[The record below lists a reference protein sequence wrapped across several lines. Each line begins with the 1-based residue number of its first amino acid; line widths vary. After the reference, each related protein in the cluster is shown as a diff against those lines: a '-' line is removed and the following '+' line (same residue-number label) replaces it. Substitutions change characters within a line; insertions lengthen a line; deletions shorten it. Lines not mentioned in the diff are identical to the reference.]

1 MTDKLPTTNV
11 GSAPAFIPGLELS
24 QMFYE
29 EAVAPLL
36 AEHFPGLAHS
46 AALIGYG
53 SEVLGFDTERS
64 TDHNWGPR
72 LLLFLREEDHAR
84 DAVAI
89 GEMLSW
95 RLPPLF
101 QGYSTHFGEAG
112 PDGARHMTATAG
124 PIEHK
129 VEVHAVAAWFT
140 GRLGFDPFGAISVVD
155 WLTVPQQML
164 LEVTAGRVFHDGLR
178 LLGPLRKKLA
188 WYPDDVWRYLLAAQW
203 GRISQQEAFVGRTGE
218 VGDDL
223 GSALVAS
230 DLVRDL
236 MRLCFLIERRY
247 APYSKWFGTAF
258 ARLDCSPRLLPHLQG
273 VLAARDW
280 RERERHLCPAYEL
293 VAAMQNALRL
303 APEVDPR
310 VRPYHSRPFQVLH
323 AERFCDALA
332 GTIADSTVR
341 AVMNRVWLVG
351 GIDQISDN
359 VDLKSNPELFAKLR
373 ALYG

>member
-1 MTDKLPTTNV
+1 M
-11 GSAPAFIPGLELS
+11 
-24 QMFYE
+24 
-29 EAVAPLL
+29 
-36 AEHFPGLAHS
+36 
-46 AALIGYG
+46 
-53 SEVLGFDTERS
+53 
-64 TDHNWGPR
+64 
-72 LLLFLREEDHAR
+72 
-84 DAVAI
+84 
-89 GEMLSW
+89 
-95 RLPPLF
+95 
-101 QGYSTHFGEAG
+101 
-112 PDGARHMTATAG
+112 
-124 PIEHK
+124 
-129 VEVHAVAAWFT
+129 EVHAVAAWFT
-140 GRLGFDPFGAISVVD
+140 GHLGFDPFGAISVVD

-164 LEVTAGRVFHDGLR
+164 VEVTAGRVFHDGLG
-178 LLGPLRKKLA
+178 LLGPLREKLA

-258 ARLDCSPRLLPHLQG
+258 ARLDCAPRLLPHLQG

-293 VAAMQNALRL
+293 VAEMQNGLQL

-332 GTIADSTVR
+332 EAIADGEVR
-341 AVMNRVWLVG
+341 AVMDRVGLVG
-351 GIDQISDN
+351 GIDQLSDN
-359 VDLKSNPELFAKLR
+359 VDLKSNPELFAKMR

>member
-1 MTDKLPTTNV
+1 MIV
-11 GSAPAFIPGLELS
+11 GSGENRANPVFIPGLDLS
-24 QMFYE
+24 GLFYE

-36 AEHFPGLAHS
+36 AEHFPGLPHS

-53 SEVLGFDTERS
+53 SEVQGFDTERS

-72 LLLFLREEDHAR
+72 LLLYLSEADHAR
-84 DAVAI
+84 EATAI
-89 GEMLSW
+89 GEMLSR
-95 RLPPLF
+95 RLPPVF
-101 QGYSTHFGEAG
+101 RGYSTHFGEVS
-112 PDGARHMTATAG
+112 PDGARHMSASDDG
-124 PIEHK
+124 VIEHK
-129 VEVHAVAAWFT
+129 VEVHAATTWFT
-140 GRLGFDPFGAISVVD
+140 SHLGFDPLGAISVVD

-164 LEVTAGRVFHDGLR
+164 VEVTAGRVYHDGLG
-178 LLGPLRKKLA
+178 LLHSVRERLA

-236 MRLCFLIERRY
+236 MRLCFQLERRY

-258 ARLDCSPRLLPHLQG
+258 ARLECAPRMLLHLDA

-280 RERERHLCPAYEL
+280 RERERHLAPAYEL
-293 VAAMQNALRL
+293 AARMQNALSI
-303 APEVDPR
+303 APEVEPT
-310 VRPYHSRPFQVLH
+310 VRHFHTRPFLVLH
-323 AERFCDALA
+323 AERFSEAIQGAIIDRDVLAL
-332 GTIADSTVR
+332 ID
-341 AVMNRVWLVG
+341 RVGLVG

-359 VDLKSNPELFAKLR
+359 VDLKANPALFAKMR
-373 ALYG
+373 AFYG